1 MKSGTTYLQNILS
14 SSREQLSSN
23 GWIYPG
29 KKANHQHE
37 TYGICGQDI
46 FWVNEST
53 KEKNKKSGQRLLE
66 EIKEARDNSNVIVS
80 SEALSSLDE
89 SGVARFVEKVGHPDE
104 IILTVR
110 SLFRVLPSAWQQ
122 SLKGGH
128 DRSAAEFF
136 NLLESQRVG
145 KSGFWKTYSFGDVV
159 RKWSTFSP
167 VKVIVVPEESKDKS
181 ALWRSFATAAGLPL
195 NVESMPDASKSNISL
210 NLETTFFLRAM
221 IRVIKNDKKYSGEKL
236 KIIGRYLNEMV
247 FPLAESKRGRAIFP
261 LIDYNE
267 NLMDWSGEEVAVMQ
281 KYAEEIIG
289 SSHDLV
295 NYTGSFYQG
304 SEGFLDESLLESY
317 KEPAYQVVDYFSN
330 HFS

>member
-1 MKSGTTYLQNILS
+1 
-14 SSREQLSSN
+14 
-23 GWIYPG
+23 
-29 KKANHQHE
+29 
-37 TYGICGQDI
+37 
-46 FWVNEST
+46 
-53 KEKNKKSGQRLLE
+53 
-66 EIKEARDNSNVIVS
+66 
-80 SEALSSLDE
+80 
-89 SGVARFVEKVGHPDE
+89 
-104 IILTVR
+104 
-110 SLFRVLPSAWQQ
+110 
-122 SLKGGH
+122 
-128 DRSAAEFF
+128 
-136 NLLESQRVG
+136 
-145 KSGFWKTYSFGDVV
+145 
-159 RKWSTFSP
+159 
-167 VKVIVVPEESKDKS
+167 VVPEESKDKS